1 LNGLPTQEAVR
12 RWQASQF
19 HDALKRMVDAGFE
32 KRILYGSD
40 QKSWP
45 DAITESIDAIQSASL
60 LGDGQKR
67 MARSATSCTTTPR
80 ASCA

>member
-45 DAITESIDAIQSASL
+45 DAIQSASL

-67 MARSATSCTTTPR
+67 MTRSATSCTTTPR